1 MNDNPNQETTPILK
15 VAWQRYSQYDA
26 FAVKRNRSQLR
37 LRRWVAIIGVL
48 ATLFAIIVQ
57 IYGFRSNDILSWVFK
72 VLLIISPILGSILA
86 AFSTK
91 FYGNGDWLTLRAG
104 AEEILKEIYN
114 FRTILQDHADRRAYL
129 ENRLQEIQ
137 RQVYRGMGGEVV
149 MRPYT
154 ENLPPYYDSDNPH
167 SDPGFK
173 DLNGEEYFKYRVQN
187 QLIYH
192 TNRVNKFQRER
203 IRLQWFILAA
213 GGAGAFL
220 AALGGGFSLWV
231 ALTAS
236 TTTAL
241 IGWQE
246 LRNLDASVR
255 NYSKVILEL
264 TITSDHWN
272 NLETEERTNAEYYQM
287 VQSTESI
294 LWSQNIEYIK
304 SMQEALTG
312 TKESEENL
320 IDQVLKQSVEED
332 ERLKESQDDSDQ
344 TLPTHSDQSLTQAQ
358 PIPNG

>member
-1 MNDNPNQETTPILK
+1 MMNDNTDQITTPILK
-15 VAWQRYSQYDA
+15 LAWERYSQYDA
-26 FAVKRNRSQLR
+26 FAVKRNGSQLR
-37 LRRWVAIIGVL
+37 LRRWVAIIGVA

-72 VLLIISPILGSILA
+72 VLLILAPISGSILA
-86 AFSTK
+86 AFGTK
-91 FYGNGDWLTLRAG
+91 FYGGGDWLTLRAG
-104 AEEILKEIYN
+104 AEEILKEIYH
-114 FRTILQDHADRRAYL
+114 FRTILQDRPDRRAYL

-137 RQVYRGMGGEVV
+137 RQVYRGMNGEIV
-149 MRPYT
+149 MQPY
-154 ENLPPYYDSDNPH
+154 EGKLPPYYYSNDPY

-173 DLNGEEYFKYRVQN
+173 DLDGQEYFKYRLQN
-187 QLIYH
+187 QLGYH
-192 TNRVNKFQRER
+192 TYRVNKYQRER

-246 LRNLDASVR
+246 LRNLDATVR

-264 TITSDHWN
+264 TIISDHWN
-272 NLETEERTNAEYYQM
+272 NLGLEERTDSEFYQM

-294 LWSQNIEYIK
+294 LWSQNVEYIK
-304 SMQEALTG
+304 SMQEALTAAKSG
-312 TKESEENL
+312 EENL
-320 IDQVLKQSVEED
+320 VDQVLRQSVEQDQEAKQTSAESDD
-332 ERLKESQDDSDQ
+332 EERQ
-344 TLPTHSDQSLTQAQ
+344 TTLTQSDQSSTQA
-358 PIPNG
+358 